1 MERTNFALITAL
13 YADRSRGLY
22 SDIYFPIIKYAV
34 VKIWEEAPDDSS
46 HYAKAEDVDEK
57 IKKLFGIHIPH
68 VVIVLTLK
76 KLEASKNGNIHLKVY
91 DDQASFQI
99 LSEPFDDEE
108 NTYEEREKT
117 FKLQMNDIE
126 EEFRL
131 FLKREHMA
139 NEGVTFVDFISQN
152 TENVLE
158 SINLMNGDENTDSV
172 YSSVIFFLQQL
183 KRDNK
188 ELFKVAD
195 QLFWSSI
202 IAAFL
207 ESTPPKVEHNDE
219 GLKTEFYLDTSIALA
234 LLELST
240 PEMELCAKEVCDII
254 LSSGALLKIHPLTIE
269 EMKTI
274 LTSVENR
281 GAYEGTAIAS
291 AWHRRKLDAA
301 KVAGIRVNLEKLITD
316 KGVVIF
322 PNAIIDQKRKVMNDY
337 KGKSA
342 VRKLADIRTK
352 YKTEEDFYNDNFRE
366 VHDIFMD
373 DYIRTQRKNKNL
385 KGTIYFLTSNRD
397 LKNFCRE
404 VLHPGEDNMISTSK
418 VIIDLW
424 MHNTKPSDV
433 SSGMLAATMAA
444 CINGHR
450 AKVREKLHVVVKKFR
465 ENGEELSDNLYRDLL
480 RNLYRRAKNVIKAVD
495 ANPDDGL
502 EGYCRALEEA
512 NAKDNLAFDSSN
524 SQLTAE
530 KAQLST
536 EVDNLKQE
544 AEEKTNEIG
553 GLKQQNESLNQEK
566 EQLDKEKAMLKDS
579 LEEQRK
585 MLHQMKTYAEEF
597 RTAQMEAEKKN
608 ALYVRRDELESEIV
622 ELEKKLRPME
632 LRRKASFDNRVA
644 NLLQVCAPLFMFSS
658 MLAIVLHLEKEG
670 SMKNMVFWAT
680 FFIGGCLFYAVGHY
694 LNSPDRKNA
703 RRETAYQKWESLPE
717 NAEYLELCSKK
728 KTLEEELNACKELL
742 RNSNLLN
749 LVK

>member
-13 YADRSRGLY
+13 YANRARGLY
-22 SDIYFPIIKYAV
+22 SDIYFPIIKFAV
-34 VKIWEEAPDDSS
+34 VKIWEDAPEDSS

-76 KLEASKNGNIHLKVY
+76 KLEASKNSNIHLKVY
-91 DDQASFQI
+91 DDQACFQI
-99 LSEPFDDEE
+99 LSEPFDDED
-108 NTYEEREKT
+108 NTYEEKET
-117 FKLQMNDIE
+117 AFKLQINEIE

-131 FLKREHMA
+131 FLEREQMA
-139 NEGVTFVDFISQN
+139 SEGVTFVDFISQN
-152 TENVLE
+152 TESVLE
-158 SINLMNGDENTDSV
+158 CINHMDGDEKMDDI
-172 YSSVIFFLQQL
+172 YSSVIFFLEEL
-183 KRDNK
+183 KRDDK

-207 ESTPPKVEHNDE
+207 ESTPPKVDHNDG

-234 LLELST
+234 LLNLST

-274 LTSVENR
+274 LVSVESR

-291 AWHRRKLDAA
+291 AWHRRKLDAS
-301 KVAGIRVNLEKLITD
+301 KVAAIRVDLEKLISE

-322 PNAIIDQKRKVMNDY
+322 PNAIIDLKRKAMNDY

-342 VRKLADIRTK
+342 VRKLAELRSK
-352 YKTEEDFYNDNFRE
+352 VKTEDDYYNDNFRE

-373 DYIRTQRKNKNL
+373 DYVRLQRKNKNV
-385 KGTIYFLTSNRD
+385 KDTIYFLTTNRD
-397 LKNFCRE
+397 LKQFCHD
-404 VLHPGEDNMISTSK
+404 VLHPGEDNMISASK

-433 SSGMLAATMAA
+433 SSSMLAATMAT

-450 AKVREKLHVVVKKFR
+450 AKVREKLHEVVKKFK
-465 ENGEELSDNLYRDLL
+465 ENGEELSDDLYRDLL

-502 EGYCRALEEA
+502 EGYCRALEDA
-512 NAKDNLAFDSSN
+512 NAMDNMAFDSSK
-524 SQLTAE
+524 SQLRAE
-530 KAQLST
+530 KAHLT
-536 EVDNLKQE
+536 ETVDNLKQE
-544 AEEKTNEIG
+544 TERKANEIG
-553 GLKQQNESLNQEK
+553 GLKLQNRDLTEK
-566 EQLDKEKAMLKDS
+566 NTVLDKRNQTLADS
-579 LEEQRK
+579 L
-585 MLHQMKTYAEEF
+585 KTANEVLVEVKGYAEEIKK
-597 RTAQMEAEKKN
+597 AKDEADKKN
-608 ALYVRRDELESEIV
+608 ALYVRREELEMEIA

-632 LRRKASFDNRVA
+632 IKRKASFDNRVP
-644 NLLQVCAPLFMFSS
+644 NLLQVFAPLLMFSS
-658 MLAIVLHLEKEG
+658 MFAIVVRFDKEG
-670 SMKNMVFWAT
+670 TMRNIVYCVIL
-680 FFIGGCLFYAVGHY
+680 FILGCICYAVGRY

-703 RRETAYQKWESLPE
+703 RREAAYLKWESQPE
-717 NAEYLELCSKK
+717 NAEYQELCNKK
-728 KTLEEELNACKELL
+728 VKLEEELNACKELL

-749 LVK
+749 LIK